1 MRLGPGQKSTR
12 LKRCVPGV
20 RLDSASAITFRRLF
34 HNFCHGIFGSE
45 YAIFRGKINSSD
57 PNNKHFSMED
67 ISPLNISN
75 MNFYALIGA
84 VLVAAVAVSAEK
96 ARAPQF
102 FV

>member
-1 MRLGPGQKSTR
+1 MFCALDTDSVHQFIVRTPSKSGYKSR
-12 LKRCVPGV
+12 KK
-20 RLDSASAITFRRLF
+20 
-34 HNFCHGIFGSE
+34 SE
-45 YAIFRGKINSSD
+45 
-57 PNNKHFSMED
+57 ED